1 MRSQQVV
8 KYILAGRDLNL
19 LRQDFKYTINLKC
32 GESFSFHDY
41 KIIQQN
47 ATFVDFKINF
57 RFGGIYIP
65 RNRIRH
71 RGDKKIVIKRYT
83 RIFHDMIKST
93 NVPEIET
100 KEDITK
106 EKKKRVKKAVPK
118 EQIVGILAI
127 QLGRMPTEEEITNY
141 K

>member
-1 MRSQQVV
+1 M
-8 KYILAGRDLNL
+8 AGRDLNL
-19 LRQDFKYTINLKC
+19 LREDFKFTISLEC

-41 KIIQQN
+41 KIVQQN
-47 ATFVDFKINF
+47 DKFVDFKINF

-71 RGDKKIVIKRYT
+71 RGEKKIVIKRYT
-83 RIFHDMIKST
+83 RIFHNMIKST
-93 NVPEIET
+93 NVPEIIT
-100 KEDITK
+100 KQDITK
-106 EKKKRVKKAVPK
+106 EKRPRKKKVVPK

-127 QLGRMPTEEEITNY
+127 QLGRMPTEQEIQNY